1 MYPRI
6 SDLINKIFGTNLDI
20 PIQSY
25 GFFVA
30 MAFVAAS
37 LVLWYELKRKEQTG
51 LIKPIKKKIITGKPA
66 SFTEIAF
73 SAILGY
79 IIGFKGS
86 GIILDYE
93 LFSQNPQEYITSG
106 HGYIVGGLLIALLSG
121 VSTWYEKHRKRKEQ
135 PIEEEIDIHPDQL
148 VSTFVLL
155 AAVSGIL
162 GAKIFSLAEH
172 FDEFLHDPLATFFS
186 FSGLNFY
193 GGLVVAALVLAVY
206 AGRKNI
212 PWPVL
217 GDAVAPALIL
227 AYAVGRIGCQTA
239 GDGCWGIVNTL
250 SKPEWLAFL
259 PNWMWAFDYPHNV
272 INEGIRME
280 DCAGD
285 HCYQLAQPV
294 FPTPFYETLMGLILF
309 TVLWSIRKRF
319 IAPGMVFAIYLMMNG
334 VERFLIEKIRVNPR
348 YDFLGMHPTQA
359 EVIAMIIFIVGL
371 LGLWYFRYRYRK
383 KQKKTN
389 DERIGTENAASM

>member
-6 SDLINKIFGTNLDI
+6 SDLINDILGTNLDI

-30 MAFVAAS
+30 MAFIAAA
-37 LVLWYELKRKEQTG
+37 LVLRHELKRKEHNG
-51 LIKPIKKKIITGKPA
+51 LIKPTKKKIVTGKPA
-66 SFTEIAF
+66 SFAEIAF
-73 SAILGY
+73 SAVLGY

-86 GIILDYE
+86 GIILDYA
-93 LFSQNPQEYITSG
+93 LFSQNPQEYLMSG
-106 HGYIVGGLLIALLSG
+106 QGYFVGGVLIALLAG
-121 VSTWYEKHRKRKEQ
+121 ASTWYEKHRKRKPE
-135 PIEEEIDIHPDQL
+135 PEEEEVNVHPYQL
-148 VSTFVLL
+148 VSTLVLI
-155 AAVSGIL
+155 AAISGIM

-172 FDEFLHDPLATFFS
+172 FNEFLEEPVASFFS

-193 GGLVVAALVLAVY
+193 GGLVVAAVVLAIY
-206 AGRKNI
+206 AERKNI

-239 GDGCWGIVNTL
+239 GDGCWGIVNTMP
-250 SKPEWLAFL
+250 KPEWLAFL
-259 PNWMWAFDYPHNV
+259 PDWMWAFDYPHNV
-272 INEGIRME
+272 INEGVRME
-280 DCAGD
+280 GCTGD
-285 HCYQLAQPV
+285 HCYHLAQPV
-294 FPTPFYETLMGLILF
+294 FPTPFYETVMGLILF

-319 IAPGMVFAIYLMMNG
+319 AAPGMIFSIYLMMNG

-359 EVIAMIIFIVGL
+359 EVIAVIIFTIGL

-383 KQKKTN
+383 KQKNTTDGKT
-389 DERIGTENAASM
+389 GTEDETGM